1 MDEKTIAA
9 YKNINRQQKVDIG
22 SLYRKKLIEFL
33 DKASDI
39 YELESAN
46 KCIKMLP
53 YLPDERQHCICKKM
67 KIQSRWRKCFR
78 GE

>member
-1 MDEKTIAA
+1 MDEKTIANCRNMN
-9 YKNINRQQKVDIG
+9 KRQRIDIG
-22 SLYRKKLIEFL
+22 HLYRKKLIEFL

-53 YLPDERQHCICKKM
+53 YLPDEDNTVYVKNEDTGQMEKVFQR
-67 KIQSRWRKCFR
+67 
-78 GE
+78 

>member
-1 MDEKTIAA
+1 MDEKTIANCRNMN
-9 YKNINRQQKVDIG
+9 KRQRIDIG
-22 SLYRKKLIEFL
+22 YLYRKKLIEFL

-53 YLPDERQHCICKKM
+53 YLPDEDNTVYVKSEDTGQMEKVFQR
-67 KIQSRWRKCFR
+67 
-78 GE
+78 

>member
-1 MDEKTIAA
+1 MDEKTTAA

-22 SLYRKKLIEFL
+22 YMYRKKLIEFL
-33 DKASDI
+33 DKVSDI

-53 YLPDERQHCICKKM
+53 YLPDEANTVYVKNEDTGQMEKVFQR
-67 KIQSRWRKCFR
+67 
-78 GE
+78 

>member
-46 KCIKMLP
+46 KCIKILP
-53 YLPDERQHCICKKM
+53 YLPDEDNTVYVKM
-67 KIQSRWRKCFR
+67 KIRGRWRKCFR

>member
-53 YLPDERQHCICKKM
+53 YLPDEDNTVYAKNEDTGQMEKVFQR
-67 KIQSRWRKCFR
+67 
-78 GE
+78 

>member
-1 MDEKTIAA
+1 MDEKTIANCRNMN
-9 YKNINRQQKVDIG
+9 KRQRIDIG
-22 SLYRKKLIEFL
+22 YLYRKKLIEVL

-53 YLPDERQHCICKKM
+53 YLPDEDNTVYVKNEDTGQMEKVFQR
-67 KIQSRWRKCFR
+67 
-78 GE
+78 

>member
-1 MDEKTIAA
+1 MDEKTIANCRNMN
-9 YKNINRQQKVDIG
+9 KRQRIDIG

-53 YLPDERQHCICKKM
+53 YLPDEDNTVYVKNEDTGQMEKVFQR
-67 KIQSRWRKCFR
+67 
-78 GE
+78 